1 MSVLIVDDA
10 AESRALLRQML
21 QGSGY
26 ADSVAAGTA
35 ADAWRTLET
44 LAAPIDVILLDILLP
59 DQNGIDFCRRLRSD
73 SRFRDI
79 PVIMVTALSGADDL
93 EAAFAAGAND
103 YVIKPIQVV
112 ELLARLRSTLA
123 LKREMDWRKH
133 REREL
138 LEVTHQLELANS
150 RLQRLSSLDGLT
162 EIPNRRA
169 FDRYLDRNWRYAVR
183 KQTSLALL
191 MLDIDNFKLFND
203 TRGHQCGDECLK
215 RVAGV
220 LTHAI
225 HRPMDFAARY
235 GGEEFGVILAET
247 DATGAM
253 VVAESLRARVEDF
266 EEEAEIWPLGDHIT
280 ISVGVAATVA
290 GPESSAAHLVAAA
303 DEALY
308 QAKAAG
314 RNCVKLTSGQ
324 RVEYPPGVPIDQFPP
339 GAMAESRKVKKHP
352 AGRPGPHLVSSPS
365 EVPR

>member
-10 AESRALLRQML
+10 AESRALLQQIL
-21 QGSGY
+21 EGSGY
-26 ADSVAAGTA
+26 SGSVAAGTA
-35 ADAWRTLET
+35 AEAWRTLET
-44 LAAPIDVILLDILLP
+44 LASPIDVILLDILLP
-59 DQNGIDFCRRLRSD
+59 DQNGIDFCRRLKSD

-79 PVIMVTALSGADDL
+79 PVIMVTALSGSDDL
-93 EAAFAAGAND
+93 EAAFGAGAND
-103 YVIKPIQVV
+103 YVIKPIQVA

-235 GGEEFGVILAET
+235 GGEEFAVILAET
-247 DATGAM
+247 DSPGAL
-253 VVAESLRARVEDF
+253 VVAESLRARIEDF
-266 EEEAEIWPLGDHIT
+266 EQEAEIWPLGDHIT

-290 GPESSAAHLVAAA
+290 GPDSSAAHLVAAA

-314 RNCVKLTSGQ
+314 RNCVKLAPKTELSSIAPNN
-324 RVEYPPGVPIDQFPP
+324 RFSPV
-339 GAMAESRKVKKHP
+339 ALAESKKVKTHP

>member
-10 AESRALLRQML
+10 ADSRALLQQML
-21 QGSGY
+21 RGSGY
-26 ADSVAAGTA
+26 PDSVGAGTA

-44 LAAPIDVILLDILLP
+44 LAFPIDVVLLDILLP
-59 DQNGIDFCRRLRSD
+59 DQNGIDFCRRLKTD

-93 EAAFAAGAND
+93 EAAFEAGAND

-112 ELLARLRSTLA
+112 ELLARLRSTLT

-138 LEVTHQLELANS
+138 LEVTHQLELANT

-235 GGEEFGVILAET
+235 GGEEFAVILAET
-247 DATGAM
+247 DAPGAM
-253 VVAESLRARVEDF
+253 VVAENLRARIEAF
-266 EEEAEIWPLGDHIT
+266 EQEAEIWPLGDHIT
-280 ISVGVAATVA
+280 ISVGVAATLA
-290 GPESSAAHLVAAA
+290 APESSATHLLAAA

-308 QAKAAG
+308 HAKAAG
-314 RNCVKLTSGQ
+314 RNCVKLAPEARIEFSS
-324 RVEYPPGVPIDQFPP
+324 PPMHGFSAEPP
-339 GAMAESRKVKKHP
+339 ADSKKVRKHP
-352 AGRPGPHLVSSPS
+352 AGRPAPHLVSFPS

>member
-10 AESRALLRQML
+10 ADSCALLQQML
-21 QGSGY
+21 EGSGY
-26 ADSVAAGTA
+26 TGPVAAGTA
-35 ADAWRTLET
+35 AEAWRALET
-44 LAAPIDVILLDILLP
+44 LACPIDVILLDILLP
-59 DQNGIDFCRRLRSD
+59 DQNGIEFCRRLKSD
-73 SRFRDI
+73 SRFKDI
-79 PVIMVTALSGADDL
+79 PVIMVTALSGGDDL
-93 EAAFAAGAND
+93 EAAFEAGAND
-103 YVIKPIQVV
+103 YVIKPIQVA
-112 ELLARLRSTLA
+112 ELLARLRCTLA

-138 LEVTHQLELANS
+138 LEVTHQLELANT

-169 FDRYLDRNWRYAVR
+169 FDRFLDRSWRHAVR
-183 KQTSLALL
+183 KQASLALL

-220 LTHAI
+220 LTHAM

-235 GGEEFGVILAET
+235 GGEEFAVILAET
-247 DATGAM
+247 DAEGAL
-253 VVAESLRARVEDF
+253 VVAENLRTRVEGF
-266 EEEAEIWPLGDHIT
+266 EQEAEIWPLGDHIT
-280 ISVGVAATVA
+280 ISVGVAAAVA
-290 GPESSAAHLVAAA
+290 GPDSSSGHLVAAA

-314 RNCVKLTSGQ
+314 RNCVRLAPSPKNQDPAASVTV
-324 RVEYPPGVPIDQFPP
+324 RPDAKTF
-339 GAMAESRKVKKHP
+339 KKHL
-352 AGRPGPHLVSSPS
+352 AGRPGPHWVSSPS